1 MDTTETTPG
10 VKGIPPSQSVAW
22 WPVLTFVADR
32 LGVEPTVV
40 PEISHR
46 LPLLGTPSWC
56 LLADDDPA
64 KIAAVLDGGC
74 RHALRLELNQE
85 ARAEASKAIAA
96 AADWR
101 GVAQELTELHAFRT
115 ANPWS
120 KPVAS

>member
-1 MDTTETTPG
+1 VEIEPNLLEP
-10 VKGIPPSQSVAW
+10 IPPSQSVAW

-64 KIAAVLDGGC
+64 KLAAVLDGGC

-85 ARAEASKAIAA
+85 ARAEASKAVAA
-96 AADWR
+96 AVDWR
-101 GVAQELTELHAFRT
+101 SVAAELGQLTQWRAER
-115 ANPWS
+115 PWALRD
-120 KPVAS
+120 AS